1 MVVVISAFG
10 LLLWIAFLLV
20 ALVLAGTFWLL
31 SNLILW
37 LMDLKPRLAGPKSQ
51 PNARPTTAA
60 GPKRNAPR
68 VSNRPAAKIK
78 PASAAHAAADIWP
91 KWTASHRQSVDLELT
106 LWQEKFDALDSSRH
120 DS

>member
-20 ALVLAGTFWLL
+20 ALVLSGIFWLL

-37 LMDLKPRLAGPKSQ
+37 LMDLKPRLAGPKS
-51 PNARPTTAA
+51 RPHAPPKAA
-60 GPKRNAPR
+60 ASPKRNAPP
-68 VSNRPAAKIK
+68 VSHRPAAKTK

-91 KWTASHRQSVDLELT
+91 KWTASHRQSMDCELT
-106 LWQEKFDALDSSRH
+106 LWQKQFDALDFSRH
-120 DS
+120 GS